1 MTRFAPILA
10 AIALAIAPLSAN
22 AWEEPARGTA
32 LRGNLMDAVRPHA
45 EWVLGAPVIFVVN
58 DLRVSGDVGFAS
70 LHPVRPGGREIT
82 RGEIPV
88 RPGWDNPFDWGGPNI
103 QVLYQRSGS
112 TWVAVQH
119 AIGAT
124 DVWWSDPAFCPIWGP
139 VIPEFC

>member
-58 DLRVSGDVGFAS
+58 DLRVSGDVGVSGAPSAPATMRARARAS
-70 LHPVRPGGREIT
+70 VRR
-82 RGEIPV
+82 
-88 RPGWDNPFDWGGPNI
+88 
-103 QVLYQRSGS
+103 
-112 TWVAVQH
+112 
-119 AIGAT
+119 
-124 DVWWSDPAFCPIWGP
+124 
-139 VIPEFC
+139 